1 MLRQGLGPLVIAT
14 LATACTCSARQ
25 PPSDDATA
33 REEASQAEAQ
43 RRAGTHGGSGELN
56 PLRRNVGGEP
66 HVVLLMVT
74 DTVRADHT
82 SLCGYGRPT
91 TPYLKKLVEAGA
103 SFTCDAYAPAP
114 WTLPSHASY
123 FTGLPVTEH
132 QTMFVANS
140 DVSINA
146 TITARPLATDF
157 TTLAETYRE
166 RGYQTVAISAN
177 SIINPASGLLQGF
190 DVVKV
195 SPNGMTLRGRALG
208 TAVRETLDTLD
219 PAKPLFL
226 FVNSYDAHDPYPA
239 VPAGVP
245 WLPAQGR
252 GKIDA
257 YTKSPD
263 NPYYAFL
270 NGLMPE
276 AQKPAFLS
284 HLTDTYDYGIA
295 FADAN
300 VGVVVGALNRGKW
313 TQKGYRLLITA
324 DHGEFLGEHGLLR
337 HCGYVWEP
345 VVNVPMV
352 YVDSTRR
359 TKFHF
364 PEPFSAAHAFH
375 LLRDGH
381 LPETGGLPAHSVSEK
396 NPDDILGGTIAG
408 AVWGKD
414 GQKWTCVE
422 GKSSMWDL
430 NVDPDE
436 RNPAPLGTEGP
447 GPGLL
452 QTLCTDIDAL
462 HQLAA
467 PAVDPTL
474 TAALKAMGYA
484 SDEEAPAEALPTPD
498 AGGL

>member
-1 MLRQGLGPLVIAT
+1 MLRQGLERLVIASF
-14 LATACTCSARQ
+14 AVGCTCASGPRGPQ
-25 PPSDDATA
+25 TDADRDQA
-33 REEASQAEAQ
+33 NQAEAQ
-43 RRAGTHGGSGELN
+43 RRGTHPAGAGELN

-82 SLCGYGRPT
+82 SLCGYKRPT

-103 SFTCDAYAPAP
+103 SYTCDAYAPAP

-132 QTMFVANS
+132 HTMFVANS

-146 TITARPLATDF
+146 TITARPLASDF
-157 TTLAETYRE
+157 TTLAESFQA

-190 DVVKV
+190 DVVNI
-195 SPNGMTLRGRALG
+195 SPNGMSLRGRALG
-208 TAVRETLDTLD
+208 TAVREALEGLD
-219 PAKPLFL
+219 PNRPLFL

-257 YTKSPD
+257 YTKSVD

-276 AQKPAFLS
+276 AQKAPFLQ

-313 TQKGYRLLITA
+313 THQGYRILVTA

-345 VVNVPMV
+345 VVKVPMV

-359 TKFHF
+359 TKFNF

-422 GKSSMWDL
+422 GKRSMWDL

-436 RNPAPLGTEGP
+436 RNPAAMGTEGP

-452 QTLCTDIDAL
+452 QTLCTNIDAL
-462 HQLAA
+462 HQLAP

-484 SDEEAPAEALPTPD
+484 SDEEAPAEALPTPEP
-498 AGGL
+498 GGL